1 MNAMNK
7 KNQILLIKEFL
18 NSNEDNILINQVNEE
33 IVMFYLEIIKH
44 YANYQGIKVID
55 TNTDALVA
63 EDDLFGTKTIQIF
76 NISNVKK
83 IDSKLDVHA
92 KKVVFTDYKNYKR
105 LNSKFNCINGY
116 QFENDINFFIKNELN
131 IDNDELLNYCKDN
144 AALLFSE
151 TSKYLI
157 NSSQY
162 SRDRS
167 IIEDKNHVLDI
178 RKSIFEIKRNNF
190 NIKNLYQNIKKEAEY
205 KKLSFLTF

>member
-1 MNAMNK
+1 MNK
-7 KNQILLIKEFL
+7 KNQITLIKEFIS
-18 NSNEDNILINQVNEE
+18 SNEDNILINQVNDE
-33 IVMFYLEIIKH
+33 IVLLYLGIINH

-63 EDDLFGTKTIQIF
+63 EDDLFGTKTIQAF
-76 NISNVKK
+76 SISNTKK
-83 IDSKLDVHA
+83 LESLLDVHT
-92 KKVVFTDYKNYKR
+92 KKIVFTDYKNYKR
-105 LNSKFNCINGY
+105 LNSKFICINGY

>member
-1 MNAMNK
+1 MNK
-7 KNQILLIKEFL
+7 KNQITLIKEFIS
-18 NSNEDNILINQVNEE
+18 SNEDNILINQVNDE
-33 IVMFYLEIIKH
+33 IVLLYLGIIKH

-63 EDDLFGTKTIQIF
+63 EDDLFGTKTIQAF
-76 NISNVKK
+76 SISNTKK
-83 IDSKLDVHA
+83 LESLLDVHT
-92 KKVVFTDYKNYKR
+92 KKIVFTDYKNYKR
-105 LNSKFNCINGY
+105 LNSKFICINGY

-151 TSKYLI
+151 TSKYLT

-167 IIEDKNHVLDI
+167 IIEDKNHILDI